1 MVISMIRELTK
12 KAVKFIVLLTAF
24 IYIVIPTD
32 LLPLNPLD
40 DILVGIIAFF
50 ITFGDFDMLD
60 KLFEAKE
67 MKNVVKRGKQ

>member
-1 MVISMIRELTK
+1 MIRELTK
-12 KAVKFIVLLTAF
+12 KAVKFIVLLVAF

-40 DILVGIIAFF
+40 DIIVGIIAFF
-50 ITFGDFDMLD
+50 ITFGDFDILD

-67 MKNVVKRGKQ
+67 MKNVVKRGKH

>member
-1 MVISMIRELTK
+1 MIRELTK